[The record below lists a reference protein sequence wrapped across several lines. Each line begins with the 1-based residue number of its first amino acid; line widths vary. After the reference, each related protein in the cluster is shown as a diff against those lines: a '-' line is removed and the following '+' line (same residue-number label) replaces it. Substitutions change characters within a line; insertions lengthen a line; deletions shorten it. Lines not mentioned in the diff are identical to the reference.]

1 MGYTQDSWGCEI
13 GGGIK
18 TRFRV
23 ERCKMFFIST
33 IITSGL
39 LFQTVAEVP
48 MPDPADYIGLR
59 IVELDVP
66 DEETVTL
73 LLEHGIEGL
82 ACRPSAGQGPW
93 VIDRK
98 EDAFLKALGL
108 QGRELVPNLSEYI
121 ANRNKE
127 RRATRGSLRG
137 GDFYSDF
144 RVLDEYF
151 THMDQFLIDHA
162 DIATGISLGFS
173 HEGREIRGVVINAGG
188 GDKPAVL
195 FNGTQH
201 AREWISPPT
210 TMYIADTLADSYG
223 SDPTITALLDR
234 VEVIVIPVVNPDGY
248 EYTYSPSGYRFWR
261 KNRRDNGG
269 SCDGVDL
276 NRNWGSDWNGGQST
290 STDPCSDV
298 YVGPASMSEPEVQA
312 LANYCTTHGDIKA
325 QVDFHSYSQLILEPR
340 GYTTAPPPDWDE
352 LHALGGLM
360 SDAIASVYGEYY
372 VNDNPCNI
380 LYCASGTLIDWP
392 YDTYG
397 SNAYCIE
404 LRPGSGG
411 ADGFDPPPSEILPC
425 AQENF
430 EAAIVLIQDVATPM
444 SVSLPNGH
452 PAMVSTVDETTFD
465 VNIEARSEEPDA
477 STATLY
483 YRGQVGAFT
492 AQPLSHIAGNAYV
505 ATLPTFDCDD
515 MPEYYISVAS
525 LSGTEMSYPFSA
537 PEDLLIS
544 IVVTSEDV
552 VFEDDGETNPGWSV
566 SGSATD
572 GQWNRGIP
580 AGGGLRGD
588 PPTDADG
595 SGSCWL
601 TDNVEGNS
609 DVDGGDTIVTS
620 PILNIPDGGWSLRYA
635 RWYSNNFGG
644 APGQDVFT
652 VQWSEV
658 GSPSWNN
665 LEVVGPT
672 GAGTTG
678 GWFEVSFD
686 LDAVGLAGIEAFQMR
701 VIAEDADTGS
711 VIEAGLDAISLARLT
726 CDDGNACVGDVDG
739 NGVVN
744 VNDMLALIG
753 AWGDC
758 QGCDEDINDDGL
770 VNVSDLLLVLD
781 AWGSCTP

>member
-1 MGYTQDSWGCEI
+1 MY
-13 GGGIK
+13 
-18 TRFRV
+18 
-23 ERCKMFFIST
+23 FISSV
-33 IITSGL
+33 IASSF
-39 LFQTVAEVP
+39 LFQLAAGQVP
-48 MPDPADYIGLR
+48 MPNPDDYIGQR
-59 IVELDVP
+59 VVEFDIP
-66 DEETVTL
+66 DELTVNL
-73 LLEHGIEGL
+73 LLDAGMQGL
-82 ACRPSAGQGPW
+82 ACRPSIGQGPW
-93 VIDRK
+93 IVNQENEVLIQSLR
-98 EDAFLKALGL
+98 LKS
-108 QGRELVPNLSEYI
+108 RDIISNLPKFI
-121 ANRNKE
+121 AARNAE
-127 RRATRGSLRG
+127 RLAIRGSNRG

-162 DIATGISLGFS
+162 DIATGVSLGFS

-210 TMYIADTLADSYG
+210 TMYIADTLADNYG

-248 EYTYSPSGYRFWR
+248 EYTYSPSGDRFWR

-290 STDPCSDV
+290 SNDPCSDV

-312 LANYCTTHGDIKA
+312 LANFCTNHGDIKA
-325 QVDFHSYSQLILEPR
+325 QVDFHAYSQLILEPR

-360 SDAIASVYGEYY
+360 SDAIASVHGEYY

-397 SNAYCIE
+397 SKAYCIE
-404 LRPGSGG
+404 LRPSSGG
-411 ADGFDPPPSEILPC
+411 TGGFDPPPSEIVPC

-430 EAAIVLIQDVATPM
+430 EAALVLMQDVAIPM
-444 SVSLPNGH
+444 SISLPDGH
-452 PAMVSTVDETTFD
+452 PVSVSTEGETAFN
-465 VNIEARSEEPDA
+465 VYIEARSEEPDTE
-477 STATLY
+477 TAMLNF
-483 YRGQVGAFT
+483 RGGDGEFEQSNLVYIDGD
-492 AQPLSHIAGNAYV
+492 NYV
-505 ATLPTFDCDD
+505 ATLPSFDCDD
-515 MPEYYISVAS
+515 IPEYYISVAS
-525 LSGTEMSYPFSA
+525 LSGNELTYPLNAPTEA
-537 PEDLLIS
+537 LTS
-544 IVVTSEDV
+544 IVITNEEIT
-552 VFEDDGETNPGWSV
+552 FEDNGETNLGWTV
-566 SGSATD
+566 SGSAID

-580 AGGGLRGD
+580 VGGGVRGD

-601 TDNVEGNS
+601 TDNVAGNS
-609 DVDGGDTIVTS
+609 DVDGGDTILTS
-620 PILNIPDGGWSLRYA
+620 PVLEILGDGWTLRYA

-644 APGQDVFT
+644 SPGQDLFT

-658 GSPSWNN
+658 GSADWVN
-665 LEVVGPT
+665 LELIGPS

-678 GWFEVSFD
+678 GWFEVSFE
-686 LDAVGLAGIEAFQMR
+686 LDDVGLTGIEAFQLR
-701 VIAEDADTGS
+701 VIADDAGDGS
-711 VIEAGLDAISLARLT
+711 VIEAGLDAISLARFT
-726 CDDGNACVGDVDG
+726 CEDGNGCNGDVDG
-739 NGVVN
+739 NGSVN
-744 VNDMLALIG
+744 VNDILSVIAVYG
-753 AWGDC
+753 S
-758 QGCDEDINDDGL
+758 DDGSGDANGDGT
-770 VNVSDLLLVLD
+770 VDISDILLIISN
-781 AWGSCTP
+781 WGPC